1 MGGPPRPPPNL
12 LGNMTTRFT
21 TSQDGYEGDGLPLD
35 SSGRPEGPLAPAR
48 GVFLGVALGATLWAA
63 VGLLLNALF

>member
-1 MGGPPRPPPNL
+1 
-12 LGNMTTRFT
+12 MTTRFT

-48 GVFLGVALGATLWAA
+48 GVFLGVALGAALWAGA
-63 VGLLLNALF
+63 ALLLNALF